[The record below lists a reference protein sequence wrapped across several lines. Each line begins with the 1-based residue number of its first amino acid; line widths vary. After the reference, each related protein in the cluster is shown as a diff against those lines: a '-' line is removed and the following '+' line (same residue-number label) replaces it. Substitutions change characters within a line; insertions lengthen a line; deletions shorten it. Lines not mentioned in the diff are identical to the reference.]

1 MINNFDKK
9 QSLDDLIKFLSIEG
23 VTGEER
29 DIAMSIKNDLISSG
43 IPSEYITF
51 DNANEK
57 IPLPTQVGN
66 LIIKLPGTV
75 KAERIMFSSHL
86 DTVPLCRGAIP
97 VINGDKILS
106 YFEEVEKLN
115 IPKEKEDI
123 LLLKKAL
130 YLLKNS
136 KKGESKKILN
146 KLIENN
152 SSLKTLAEEILKD

>member
-97 VINGDKILS
+97 VINGDKILP
-106 YFEEVEKLN
+106 YRTCRIELACKLSEFVRVRLC
-115 IPKEKEDI
+115 PFD
-123 LLLKKAL
+123 AF
-130 YLLKNS
+130 
-136 KKGESKKILN
+136 
-146 KLIENN
+146 
-152 SSLKTLAEEILKD
+152 